1 MHDSV
6 AMTRVTTEPLAW
18 ETIYQE
24 HGRALLAYLTRLTH
38 DRGSAE
44 DLLQDTFVK
53 AMAAAAD
60 LRDESALRSWLY
72 RIATN
77 SALRHLRRG
86 RVLQWLPFTAAET
99 QVDPAFDH
107 SAMQVHQALRS
118 ISREQAATLLLHY
131 QQGFSRREIAAIA
144 GISEEGVKSRL
155 ARGRVNF
162 MAAYRRLERG
172 PEHE

>member
-86 RVLQWLPFTAAET
+86 RVLQWLPFTAAQT
-99 QVDPAFDH
+99 QADPALH
-107 SAMQVHQALRS
+107 HP
-118 ISREQAATLLLHY
+118 ATNAT
-131 QQGFSRREIAAIA
+131 Q
-144 GISEEGVKSRL
+144 
-155 ARGRVNF
+155 
-162 MAAYRRLERG
+162 
-172 PEHE
+172 